1 MNEQAQVR
9 RGPGRPRK
17 HGEDFRAKGVA
28 IGGEIA
34 PEVAAAIIA
43 QAEAR
48 PLVDEQT
55 GMRVYPPSPSHD
67 IDSDYVLKAPS
78 KFVIDIRSAILA
90 NLDTEAR
97 ARIVVCNEIKIVC
110 KTIDA
115 KGRTVNHSRHDAEW
129 LKEYV

>member
-1 MNEQAQVR
+1 MTEQAQVK

-17 HGEDFRAKGVA
+17 VRDTQTSPVPLA
-28 IGGEIA
+28 
-34 PEVAAAIIA
+34 EVK
-43 QAEAR
+43 

-55 GMRVYPPSPSHD
+55 GMRVDPPSPSQD

-129 LKEYV
+129 LKDYV